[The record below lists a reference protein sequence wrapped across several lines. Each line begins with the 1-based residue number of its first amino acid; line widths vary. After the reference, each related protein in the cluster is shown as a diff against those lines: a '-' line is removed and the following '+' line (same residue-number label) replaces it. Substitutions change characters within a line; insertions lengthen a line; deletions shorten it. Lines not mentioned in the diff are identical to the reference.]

1 MVDDNKALTHAGDV
15 WEPDPD
21 EKPQT
26 LADLNKEY
34 ELTVL
39 HQKAEVLVGETFTI
53 FGMRKVP
60 SDKPGPGYYY
70 FCNCQDPKSKEL
82 FTTSLGGQALLDLL
96 DKVIVKAVKQPFTVT
111 LDFVKGGDYDG
122 YYIFR

>member
-1 MVDDNKALTHAGDV
+1 MDEDKNIITHQGDM
-15 WEPDPD
+15 WLPD
-21 EKPQT
+21 EKAKPQT
-26 LADLNKEY
+26 LEQLNKEY

-53 FGMRKVP
+53 FGMRKIP

-70 FCNCQDPKSKEL
+70 FCNCQDPESKEL
-82 FTTSLGGQALLDLL
+82 FTTSLGGQALIDML
-96 DKVIVKAVKQPFTVT
+96 DKVLAKQVKNPFTVT